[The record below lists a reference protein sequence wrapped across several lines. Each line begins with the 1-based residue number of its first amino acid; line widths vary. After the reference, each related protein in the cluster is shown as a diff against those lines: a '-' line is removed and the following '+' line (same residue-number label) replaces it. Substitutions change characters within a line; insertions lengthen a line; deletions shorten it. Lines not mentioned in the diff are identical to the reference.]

1 MKEVLWI
8 SKLEF
13 SNERKN
19 NIRDSF
25 ENQNVYFNYPNSV
38 ENFDFLLDMCKRNKA
53 DYVENN
59 LGEKNGVG

>member
-25 ENQNVYFNYPNSV
+25 ENQNVHFNYPNSV